1 MKKVHKQYLLTKI
14 GLILLTHL
22 FIGCYTAKNTTN
34 KVVCPT
40 IYERDFTKI
49 VGEKFNTVYNGEIV
63 SYNEVRFLCV
73 NSALYTQKIMYDN
86 FGRWDKV
93 SDANEI
99 ENRLLIWNDVD
110 LFGDGQKFKVIA
122 GGVEANK
129 MIYASVMVFDENET
143 DLLASDFSER
153 EKIIKYFSKA
163 IRKLNVKNDD
173 FYTDYYQTFDPFR
186 LKVKELF
193 EEN

>member
-1 MKKVHKQYLLTKI
+1 MKNNYTKI
-14 GLILLTHL
+14 GLILLTY
-22 FIGCYTAKNTTN
+22 FITGCYTAKNTTTE
-34 KVVCPT
+34 VVCPT

-49 VGEKFNTVYNGEIV
+49 VDEKFNTNYNGETV
-63 SYNEVRFLCV
+63 SYNEIRFLCV

-93 SDANEI
+93 SNANKI
-99 ENRLLIWNDVD
+99 EDQLLIWDDVD

-122 GGVEANK
+122 GGVEAYK
-129 MIYASVMVFDENET
+129 MIYASVMVFDENEA
-143 DLLASDFSER
+143 DLLASDSSER

-173 FYTDYYQTFDPFR
+173 FYTDYYQTFDPLR
-186 LKVKELF
+186 LKVIELF
-193 EEN
+193 KND